1 MHGARDKCAWEERRT
16 RARTNITRASF
27 SHRVLLLA
35 DWKIMRFF
43 SARNNVKEDIYRH
56 ENAAAGGPSLDLI
69 NSVFNQ
75 NQVKTMTRLKPN
87 QFKANTSK
95 CF

>member
-27 SHRVLLLA
+27 SQIG
-35 DWKIMRFF
+35 KFMRLF
-43 SARNNVKEDIYRH
+43 SARNNVKGDIYRH

-75 NQVKTMTRLKPN
+75 NNDQTE
-87 QFKANTSK
+87 S
-95 CF
+95 

>member
-27 SHRVLLLA
+27 THRVLLLA
-35 DWKIMRFF
+35 DWKIMRLF
-43 SARNNVKEDIYRH
+43 SARNNVKGDIYMH
-56 ENAAAGGPSLDLI
+56 ENAAASGPSLDLI

-75 NQVKTMTRLKPN
+75 NNDQTET
-87 QFKANTSK
+87 
-95 CF
+95 

>member
-1 MHGARDKCAWEERRT
+1 MHGERDKCAWEERKT

-35 DWKIMRFF
+35 DWKIMRLF
-43 SARNNVKEDIYRH
+43 SARNNVKGDIHMH

-75 NQVKTMTRLKPN
+75 NNDQTE
-87 QFKANTSK
+87 S
-95 CF
+95 

>member
-1 MHGARDKCAWEERRT
+1 MGHEISVRGKRGGHAREQIST
-16 RARTNITRASF
+16 TRASF

-35 DWKIMRFF
+35 DWKIMRLF
-43 SARNNVKEDIYRH
+43 SARNNVKGDIYMH

-75 NQVKTMTRLKPN
+75 NNDQTET
-87 QFKANTSK
+87 
-95 CF
+95 

>member
-35 DWKIMRFF
+35 DWKIMPFF
-43 SARNNVKEDIYRH
+43 PSRNNIKGDVYSH
-56 ENAAAGGPSLDLI
+56 ENGAGGGTSLDLI
-69 NSVFNQ
+69 NPAFNQ
-75 NQVKTMTRLKPN
+75 NNGQTET
-87 QFKANTSK
+87 
-95 CF
+95 

>member
-1 MHGARDKCAWEERRT
+1 MHGARDKCAWEEKRT

-35 DWKIMRFF
+35 DWKIMRLF
-43 SARNNVKEDIYRH
+43 SARNNVKGDIYRH

-69 NSVFNQ
+69 ISVFNQ
-75 NQVKTMTRLKPN
+75 NNDQTE
-87 QFKANTSK
+87 S
-95 CF
+95 

>member
-27 SHRVLLLA
+27 SHLVLLLA
-35 DWKIMRFF
+35 DWKIMRLF
-43 SARNNVKEDIYRH
+43 SARNNVKGDIYRH
-56 ENAAAGGPSLDLI
+56 ENTAAGGPSLDLI

-75 NQVKTMTRLKPN
+75 NNDQTE
-87 QFKANTSK
+87 S
-95 CF
+95 